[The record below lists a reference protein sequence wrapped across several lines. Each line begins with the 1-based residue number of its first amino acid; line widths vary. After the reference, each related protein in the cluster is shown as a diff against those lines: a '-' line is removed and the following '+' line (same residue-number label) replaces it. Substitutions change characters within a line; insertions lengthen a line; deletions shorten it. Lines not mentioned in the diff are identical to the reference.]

1 MKMTQRVR
9 PGLRTGQRPQTEK
22 GFTLIELLVVI
33 AIIAILAA
41 MLLPALGK
49 AKQKTQ
55 GIYCM
60 NNGKQLMLSVQMYAN
75 DNKDFFPPNPDDGT
89 TFLGHNWCGGQAG
102 IGGGNEFDPNI
113 LKDQERNLLAVYNS
127 KNIAIYKC
135 PADPR
140 KSGRVNGFT
149 ANDPALKGQTIAPV
163 RSISMNQ
170 AVGTYCRTFANGGS
184 GHSGV
189 PNVASKGPWLTG
201 THTYSGSGWNTYGK
215 ATGIGAPGPA
225 MVWGIID
232 ENTIGLNDGG
242 FAMSV
247 VEQEWVDYPGTYH
260 GMAAGLSFLDGHSE
274 IHKWTDPRT
283 DIKRVAGQI
292 PAKGSRDWQWMAQR
306 TSGRG

>member
-60 NNGKQLMLSVQMYAN
+60 NNGKQIMLSMQMYAN
-75 DNKDFFPPNPDDGT
+75 DNRDFFPPNPDDGNSVI
-89 TFLGHNWCGGQAG
+89 GHNWCAG
-102 IGGGNEFDPNI
+102 DAGPGGGNEFDPNI

-140 KSGRVNGFT
+140 KSGRVNGFSN
-149 ANDPALKGQTIAPV
+149 NDPVLRGQTIAPV
-163 RSISMNQ
+163 RSIAMSQ
-170 AVGTYCRTFANGGS
+170 AVGTICRAYPG
-184 GHSGV
+184 GHSGP
-189 PNVASKGPWLTG
+189 PNRAVTGPWL
-201 THTYSGSGWNTYGK
+201 SGNHGSTAAGYNTYGK

-225 MVWGIID
+225 MVWAIID
-232 ENTIGLNDGG
+232 ENTIGLNDAG
-242 FAMSV
+242 FAVSV
-247 VEQEWVDYPGTYH
+247 VQQKWVDYPGTYH

-283 DIKRVAGQI
+283 DIKRVAGQV
-292 PAKGSRDWQWMAQR
+292 PAQGSRDWQWLAQR